1 MQARLLAIYAAYAE
15 YILSLVPLQI
25 EDEYLKVVIHLVDG
39 SNLRVTE
46 EWEAGV
52 LVSYSYYWLTDDNRL
67 KIGWDNATASCAN
80 WRAFRITNMSGSR
93 PTADSSDET
102 SLEDVMQV
110 IVPQLAP
117 SGA

>member
-1 MQARLLAIYAAYAE
+1 MQARLLTIYAAYAE

-25 EDEYLKVVIHLVDG
+25 EDEYLKVVIQLVDG

-52 LVSYSYYWLTDDNRL
+52 LTNYSYYWLTYDNRL
-67 KIGWDNATASCAN
+67 KIGWDNAPHHAELASFPHHKHVGQQTD
-80 WRAFRITNMSGSR
+80 RR
-93 PTADSSDET
+93 PSNET
-102 SLEDVMQV
+102 TLEAVMQV
-110 IVPQLAP
+110 IVPQLSP